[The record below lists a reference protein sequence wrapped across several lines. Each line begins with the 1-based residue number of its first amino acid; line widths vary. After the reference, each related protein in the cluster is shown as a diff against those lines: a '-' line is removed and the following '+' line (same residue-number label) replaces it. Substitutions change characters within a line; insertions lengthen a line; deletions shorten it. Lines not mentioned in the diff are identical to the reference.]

1 MPVSQALWLLPVT
14 LAAMST
20 PHLNPWSRHR
30 KPCWGQ
36 GFFFFLIYLKI
47 KKKFIMDVCRFKSL
61 YEFGMTWLLFSA
73 LVFWPQGMWD
83 LRSLTRDQTQAP
95 CLGSVAP

>member
-1 MPVSQALWLLPVT
+1 
-14 LAAMST
+14 
-20 PHLNPWSRHR
+20 
-30 KPCWGQ
+30 
-36 GFFFFLIYLKI
+36 
-47 KKKFIMDVCRFKSL
+47 MDVCRFKSL